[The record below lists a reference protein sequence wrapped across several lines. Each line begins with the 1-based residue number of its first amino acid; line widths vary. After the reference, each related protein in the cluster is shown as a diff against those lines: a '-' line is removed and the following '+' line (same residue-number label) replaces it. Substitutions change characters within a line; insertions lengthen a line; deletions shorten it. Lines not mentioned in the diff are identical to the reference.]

1 MERQTGFRNPLIN
14 KVERG
19 ILLKKA
25 LTTNLNVPIFAAHLL
40 HRKRNDRWF
49 SKDEKRQRPLW
60 GHRVCRFL
68 ALILSQ
74 II

>member
-40 HRKRNDRWF
+40 HRKSN
-49 SKDEKRQRPLW
+49 
-60 GHRVCRFL
+60 
-68 ALILSQ
+68 A
-74 II
+74 